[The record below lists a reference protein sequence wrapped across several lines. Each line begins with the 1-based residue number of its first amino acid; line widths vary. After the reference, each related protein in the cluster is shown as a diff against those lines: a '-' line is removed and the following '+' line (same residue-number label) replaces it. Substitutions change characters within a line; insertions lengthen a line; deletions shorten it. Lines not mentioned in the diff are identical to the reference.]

1 MLGLLSET
9 PHPASDGVID
19 GTVAP
24 ARRHPPMTSP
34 AVERLTEVQNKIV
47 EAVASFQDPVVDTVR
62 KGVDLVEERIPEFP
76 TEKVTAK
83 LPTAREVVENQYEFA
98 TRMLKVSHDF
108 TLAVIGALEPV
119 TDKVVKAEPAKPKTA
134 TRKAA

>member
-1 MLGLLSET
+1 
-9 PHPASDGVID
+9 
-19 GTVAP
+19 
-24 ARRHPPMTSP
+24 MTSP
-34 AVERLTEVQNKIV
+34 AVERLTEMQDKIV
-47 EAVASFQDPVVDTVR
+47 ETVTSFQDPVVDTVR
-62 KGVDLVEERIPEFP
+62 KGVDLVEERIPDFP

-83 LPTAREVVENQYEFA
+83 LPTAREVVENQYEFT

-119 TDKVVKAEPAKPKTA
+119 TDKVVKAEPAKPKAA

>member
-1 MLGLLSET
+1 
-9 PHPASDGVID
+9 
-19 GTVAP
+19 
-24 ARRHPPMTSP
+24 MTSP
-34 AVERLTEVQNKIV
+34 VVERLTEVQDKIV
-47 EAVASFQDPVVDTVR
+47 ETVTSFQDPVVDTVR
-62 KGVDLVEERIPEFP
+62 KGVDLVEEHIPEFP

-98 TRMLKVSHDF
+98 TRMLKVGHDF
-108 TLAVIGALEPV
+108 SLAVIGALEPV